1 MGQAKRRGTYEQRV
15 KQAQGQGSDKYPEV
29 QAVDLKRLTVCS
41 PPEWIEAFTKYNTD
55 YLTGY
60 RPRGLPSPY
69 THETAQQLVL
79 QELPNWLS
87 QPESAVL
94 LAFNTA
100 GQIVGYTTCHM
111 GQAAA
116 YHTDCTDTLTEDI
129 YVAPE
134 FRHQGYMT
142 AIRRASR
149 TRQSLVDK
157 DTLRRLIGYYQ
168 KAGFRSFNVRYYPI
182 STFPTQFPV
191 MKPTLAVRYD
201 LRGEFALDPHN
212 LDRVIQ
218 RERKE
223 LKRELGIDIAAAITA
238 EAAR

>member
-1 MGQAKRRGTYEQRV
+1 MGQAKQRGTLEDRV
-15 KQAQGQGSDKYPEV
+15 KQAQSQGLDKYPEV
-29 QAVDLKRLTVCS
+29 QAVELKRLTVCS

-60 RPRGLPSPY
+60 RPRGLPSVY
-69 THETAQQLVL
+69 TYETAQQLVL

-100 GQIVGYTTCHM
+100 GQIVGYTTHHV
-111 GQAAA
+111 GAAAA

-149 TRQSLVDK
+149 TCQSLVDK
-157 DTLRRLIGYYQ
+157 FTLRRLIGYYQ
-168 KAGFRSFNVRYYPI
+168 KVGFRSFSVRYYPL
-182 STFPTQFPV
+182 STFPTQWPV

-201 LRGEFALDPHN
+201 LQGEFTLDLYN

-223 LKRELGIDIAAAITA
+223 LKKELGIDIAMAMTA
-238 EAAR
+238 GAR

>member
-1 MGQAKRRGTYEQRV
+1 MGQARRRGTYEQRV
-15 KQAQGQGSDKYPEV
+15 QQAQSQGLDKYPEA
-29 QAVDLKRLTVCS
+29 QAVELKRLTVCS
-41 PPEWIEAFTKYNTD
+41 PPKWTEAFAKYNTD
-55 YLTGY
+55 YLRGY
-60 RPRGLPSPY
+60 RARGLPPVHTY
-69 THETAQQLVL
+69 ETAQQLVL

-100 GQIVGYTTCHM
+100 GQIVGYTTHHV
-111 GQAAA
+111 GHAAA
-116 YHTDCTDTLTEDI
+116 YHTDCTDALTEDI

-157 DTLRRLIGYYQ
+157 FTLRRLIGYYQ
-168 KAGFRSFNVRYYPI
+168 KVGFRSFSVSYYPL
-182 STFPTQFPV
+182 STFPTPWPV

-201 LRGEFALDPHN
+201 LQGQFTLDLHN

-218 RERKE
+218 RETKE
-223 LKRELGIDIAAAITA
+223 LKKQLGPARYMEFTA
-238 EAAR
+238 EAQ